1 MNTILKQ
8 LKKEEARQAPISE
21 ELSDAQLRVNHTA
34 KLIKD
39 QLDLASKLIFQKK

>member
-21 ELSDAQLRVNHTA
+21 ELSDAQLRVNHTNN
-34 KLIKD
+34 LIKD
-39 QLDLASKLIFQKK
+39 QLDLASKLINHKN